1 MPLSPFAPD
10 GPDFPAQVAR
20 SRYRDN
26 GRFERFEKAERAR
39 PPSPARTEN
48 DARAMERHADY
59 LRGFGL
65 PRENDMADALDR
77 EAMALR
83 EDAGR
88 VGVAA

>member
-1 MPLSPFAPD
+1 MHPRHPSITPPAPRIRD
-10 GPDFPAQVAR
+10 RQPAL
-20 SRYRDN
+20 
-26 GRFERFEKAERAR
+26 FEAFEAAMRAR
-39 PPSPARTEN
+39 PAHSPARIEN

-83 EDAGR
+83 AAR
-88 VGVAA
+88 VAVAA